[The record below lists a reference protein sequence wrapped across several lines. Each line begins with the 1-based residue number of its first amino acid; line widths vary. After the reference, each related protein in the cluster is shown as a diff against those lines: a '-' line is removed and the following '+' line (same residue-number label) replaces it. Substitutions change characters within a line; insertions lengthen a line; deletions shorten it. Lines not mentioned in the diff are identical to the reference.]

1 MGTKRARLSRIG
13 ASVLPLVAIVSLAAC
28 SFGSDNPT
36 TTTPIT
42 PANPSPSATPSLSPL
57 PSPSPSPSPSGDIG
71 PIEGAPAGTSVTPE
85 IFMTTVD
92 TDAGQLRVVVFV
104 PDVYEDGG
112 RCTVTVVD
120 GAVTIAKEN
129 TGQADVSSTA
139 CGQFTF
145 ALEDL
150 PSGSA
155 NVTASYQSAKY
166 SGSSASEKVDI
177 P

>member
-1 MGTKRARLSRIG
+1 MGTKRARLRIG
-13 ASVLPLVAIVSLAAC
+13 ASMLPLVAIVPLAAC
-28 SFGSDNPT
+28 SFGSDNSTT
-36 TTTPIT
+36 TTTPVT
-42 PANPSPSATPSLSPL
+42 PASPSPSATPSPSSL

-71 PIEGAPAGTSVTPE
+71 PIEGAPAGTPVTPE

-92 TDAGQLRVVVFV
+92 TDAGQLRVIVFV
-104 PDVYEDGG
+104 PNVYEDGG

-120 GAVTIAKEN
+120 GAVTITKEN

-145 ALEDL
+145 ALGDL

-155 NVTASYQSAKY
+155 SVTASYESSKY
-166 SGSSASEKVDI
+166 SGSSAPEKVAI